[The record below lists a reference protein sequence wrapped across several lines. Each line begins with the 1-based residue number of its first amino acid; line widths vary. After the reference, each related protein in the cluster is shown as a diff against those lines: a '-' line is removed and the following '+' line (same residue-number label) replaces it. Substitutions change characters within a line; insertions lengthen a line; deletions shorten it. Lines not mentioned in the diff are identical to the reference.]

1 MGTQEETTKF
11 LQEFE
16 LSFNPANIEKSSVPV
31 NILGYGEISTVL
43 TFEESDFSHEAF
55 KRLPLFSTAEEVEDY
70 CNLYLEY
77 NQLLKD
83 VGVET
88 PVSHAYW
95 VKGHEGRFVA
105 YLSQERLL
113 REAIG
118 NKIIQ
123 QHSREE
129 SLILLRLVL
138 DKMHKLW
145 KQNEDNNELIL
156 GLDSQI
162 SNWAIKNYDNR
173 QNISENSKLLFIDT
187 STPFIRKNGVEQ
199 MNPLLF
205 LQSAPPVIRPVLRK
219 FFLQEI
225 MDRYYDFRL
234 VLIDLIAN
242 LYKEQC
248 VDLIPDWLEVVNH
261 ANQELLS
268 GNTITK
274 EEIEKYYKEDKFIWQ
289 LFLGVRRANRFMNTK
304 ILGKRYEFTLP
315 GQIER

>member
-1 MGTQEETTKF
+1 MATQEETTKF

-16 LSFNPANIEKSSVPV
+16 LTFNPANIEKSPVPV
-31 NILGYGEISTVL
+31 NVLGYGEISTVV

-55 KRLPLFSTAEEVEDY
+55 KRLPLFSTAEEVEGY
-70 CNLYLEY
+70 CNLYMEY
-77 NQLLKD
+77 NQLLKNI
-83 VGVET
+83 GIET

-95 VKGHEGRFVA
+95 VRGHEGRFVA

-113 REAIG
+113 RKAIG

-129 SLILLRLVL
+129 SLILLKLVL
-138 DKMHKLW
+138 VKMRKLW
-145 KQNEDNNELIL
+145 QQNDEALML

-162 SNWAIKNYDNR
+162 SNWAIKNYDNG
-173 QNISENSKLLFIDT
+173 QHISKESKLLFIDT

-199 MNPLLF
+199 MNALLF
-205 LQSAPPVIRPVLRK
+205 LQSAPPVIRPILYK
-219 FFLQEI
+219 FFLQEV

-242 LYKEQC
+242 LFKEQRA
-248 VDLIPDWLEVVNH
+248 DLIPAWLEVANNE
-261 ANQELLS
+261 NQEFLS
-268 GNTITK
+268 GNTITEK
-274 EEIEKYYKEDKFIWQ
+274 EIEKYYKEDKFIWQ
-289 LFLGVRRANRFMNTK
+289 LFLGVRRANRFMNTR

-315 GQIER
+315 GQTER

>member
-1 MGTQEETTKF
+1 MATKEETTKF

-16 LSFNPANIEKSSVPV
+16 RSFNPV
-31 NILGYGEISTVL
+31 NIQMSPIPVSVLGHGEISTVV
-43 TFEESDFSHEAF
+43 TFEESDFSNEAF

-83 VGVET
+83 VGIET

-95 VKGHEGRFVA
+95 VKGHKGRFVA
-105 YLSQERLL
+105 YLSQERLP

-138 DKMHKLW
+138 DKMRKLW
-145 KQNEDNNELIL
+145 QQNRDNNELIL

-162 SNWAIKNYDNR
+162 SNWAIKNYDSR
-173 QNISENSKLLFIDT
+173 QDISEESSLLFIDT

-199 MNPLLF
+199 MNALLF
-205 LQSAPPVIRPVLRK
+205 LQSAPPVMRPVLRK
-219 FFLQEI
+219 FFLQDI

-248 VDLIPDWLEVVNH
+248 ADLIPDWLEVANRE
-261 ANQELLS
+261 NQEFLS
-268 GNTITK
+268 GNTITEK
-274 EEIEKYYKEDKFIWQ
+274 EVEKYYKEDKFIWQ

-304 ILGKRYEFTLP
+304 ILGNRYEFTLP
-315 GQIER
+315 GEIER